1 MSFSNE
7 VVGMVAESSKAGR
20 DDDELSDNPFIDCD
34 TGSKNAMP
42 TLFNTKDKKVY
53 LEDYDNFTVK

>member
-1 MSFSNE
+1 
-7 VVGMVAESSKAGR
+7 MVAESSKAGR
-20 DDDELSDNPFIDCD
+20 DDDELSDDPFIDCD

-42 TLFNTKDKKVY
+42 TIFNTKDKKVY